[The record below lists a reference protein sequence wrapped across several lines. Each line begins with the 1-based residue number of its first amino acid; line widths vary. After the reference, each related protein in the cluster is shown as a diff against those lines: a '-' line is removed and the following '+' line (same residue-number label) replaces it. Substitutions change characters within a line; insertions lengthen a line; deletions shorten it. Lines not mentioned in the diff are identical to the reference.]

1 MKQSELKE
9 YIKKYI
15 QEKTYAGA
23 SAVDDIEKD
32 PDYKRL
38 PSNTKM
44 DVKTRLKKG
53 ETATLEAI
61 LDEDSQ
67 TVEDALSKTYMYLDA
82 ISDRVIE
89 ADPDSPEA
97 QEVKGKIDS
106 FNDNVLKPIF
116 SELI

>member
-9 YIKKYI
+9 YIKNYI
-15 QEKTYAGA
+15 QEKTYVGA
-23 SAVDDIEKD
+23 SAVAAIEKD
-32 PDYKRL
+32 PDYAKL
-38 PSNTKM
+38 PSNTKI

-61 LDEDSQ
+61 LDEESK

-89 ADPDSPEA
+89 ADPTAPEA

>member
-9 YIKKYI
+9 YIKNYI
-15 QEKTYAGA
+15 QEKTYVGA
-23 SAVDDIEKD
+23 SAVAAIEKD
-32 PDYKRL
+32 PDYAKL
-38 PSNTKM
+38 PSNTKI

-61 LDEDSQ
+61 LDEESK
-67 TVEDALSKTYMYLDA
+67 TVEDALSKIYMYLDA

-89 ADPDSPEA
+89 ADPTSPEA